1 MTIPH
6 SIYTH
11 VWSLMQTVSGLP
23 SCNGLVICMFLFGCS
38 LDLYSQD
45 VVVYA
50 DRNIFVDTSTMIV
63 HLWMEW
69 VTFSL
74 WFSCVVLLR
83 MLCKT
88 TVRSFGFVGVFKAP
102 VSCILYIVVRCQS
115 SVVFSPHCS
124 IAMVYRASSGLCLS
138 HQHSDENRCGMK
150 QLCSLEMARTSFF
163 QL

>member
-1 MTIPH
+1 
-6 SIYTH
+6 
-11 VWSLMQTVSGLP
+11 MQTVSGLP

-45 VVVYA
+45 VVVFYA
-50 DRNIFVDTSTMIV
+50 DRNIFVDTSFPSLSGM
-63 HLWMEW
+63 
-69 VTFSL
+69 SNL